1 MTDQDTI
8 NHLRREFRENNIR
21 TLCLI
26 NRHTVRSG
34 MSRYIEALSILPD
47 STYEDGLRVRTYAY
61 NIAKILGRKYVQWKG
76 YDCVVMRGCGLDL
89 GQALVEAL
97 SKAMYEETTIDD
109 LPPCVAFGTPP
120 EKVLI
125 ARWL

>member
-8 NHLRREFRENNIR
+8 ESLRREFRENNIR

-26 NRHTVRSG
+26 NRHTARSG
-34 MSRYIEALSILPD
+34 MSRYIEVLSILPD

-61 NIAKILGRKYVQWKG
+61 NITKILGMKYIQWRG
-76 YDCVVMRGCGLDL
+76 YDCVAMRGCGLDL

-97 SKAMYEETTIDD
+97 SKALYEETTIED